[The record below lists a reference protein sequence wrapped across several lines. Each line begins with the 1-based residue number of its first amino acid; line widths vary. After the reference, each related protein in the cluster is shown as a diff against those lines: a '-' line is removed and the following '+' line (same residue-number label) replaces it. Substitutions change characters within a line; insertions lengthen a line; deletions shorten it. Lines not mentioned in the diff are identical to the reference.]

1 MGYQNFISSDYFDN
15 SKKNLATYGLKDKLL
30 FKESV
35 PYLERLE
42 RPFYAKYLTVTN
54 HVPYTLDKVDQDAN
68 FKTSNSGSK
77 VVDNYFITNHYL
89 DQSVQEFFTYLKTSG
104 LYDNT
109 MVVLYGDHYGISST
123 DYKSLAAATGKK
135 SSSWTDLDSQNVQ
148 KVPLIIHIP
157 GMTDGGVNHTYGGE
171 IDVLPTIEH
180 LMGISTSKYL
190 QLGQDLLSQNRSQ
203 LVVMRNGDWVSPTL
217 ASISKKIWDVQIK
230 KEIKNL
236 TDVQK
241 KQVTANSK
249 AAEQKLNVS
258 DEMNERNLL
267 RFYQNG
273 FVKNKISSSDYSVK
287 KTVNRLKTSSNNKN
301 STSLFAKN
309 DKKSTYSDYT
319 TDAPEIKTYQFKNL
333 FK

>member
-1 MGYQNFISSDYFDN
+1 
-15 SKKNLATYGLKDKLL
+15 
-30 FKESV
+30 
-35 PYLERLE
+35 
-42 RPFYAKYLTVTN
+42 
-54 HVPYTLDKVDQDAN
+54 
-68 FKTSNSGSK
+68 
-77 VVDNYFITNHYL
+77 
-89 DQSVQEFFTYLKTSG
+89 
-104 LYDNT
+104 
-109 MVVLYGDHYGISST
+109 
-123 DYKSLAAATGKK
+123 
-135 SSSWTDLDSQNVQ
+135 
-148 KVPLIIHIP
+148 
-157 GMTDGGVNHTYGGE
+157 
-171 IDVLPTIEH
+171 
-180 LMGISTSKYL
+180 MGISTSKYL